1 MVSARIK
8 KIIKQYVEI
17 LVLDELRK
25 HELHGYGFIDLIRR
39 RYGFEPSP
47 SMIYPVLKELMKKGF
62 VEAIER
68 YSGSKKYIVYRI
80 TEKGLE
86 FLSEHRDLL
95 EEAKRHEERIRL
107 AIDIGLF
114 RLMRTMRLLFNNID
128 RLDRD
133 KLSRIQQAIN
143 DFLRGIED
151 LVREDSLG

>member
-1 MVSARIK
+1 VNAGFKRIV
-8 KIIKQYVEI
+8 KQYVEI

-62 VEAIER
+62 IEAKEK

-86 FLSEHRDLL
+86 FLREHSDLL
-95 EEAKRHEERIRL
+95 EEARRYEEKVRL
-107 AIDIGLF
+107 AIDIGFF
-114 RLMRTMRLLFNNID
+114 RLLRALKSLFNSID
-128 RLDRD
+128 RLNEDE
-133 KLSRIQQAIN
+133 LSRVRQAIN
-143 DFLRGIED
+143 SFLREID
-151 LVREDSLG
+151 YLVREDFLG